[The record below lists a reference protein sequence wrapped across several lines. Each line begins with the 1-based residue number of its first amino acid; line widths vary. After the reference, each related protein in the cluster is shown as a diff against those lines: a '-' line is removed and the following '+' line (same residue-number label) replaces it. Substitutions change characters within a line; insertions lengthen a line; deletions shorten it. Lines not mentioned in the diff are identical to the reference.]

1 MGRQIIVEVYEY
13 DAETPEDA
21 EKAVRESA
29 SRYEHPTFVYAASS
43 LDDLPHPA
51 QIPAIRER
59 IGD

>member
-1 MGRQIIVEVYEY
+1 MARQIVVEVYEY
-13 DAETPEDA
+13 EAETPEAA
-21 EKAVRESA
+21 EKAVRENV
-29 SRYEHPTFVYAASS
+29 SRYEHPTFVYTASS